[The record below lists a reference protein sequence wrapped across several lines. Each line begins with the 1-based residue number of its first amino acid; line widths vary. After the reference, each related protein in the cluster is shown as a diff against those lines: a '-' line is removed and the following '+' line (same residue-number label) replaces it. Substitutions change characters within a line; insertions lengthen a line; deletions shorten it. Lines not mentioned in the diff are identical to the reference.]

1 MLNTH
6 LPTLRNNP
14 QARRRLHLAA
24 LAWLCL
30 LPGLASAA
38 TLQLF
43 VSVLPLKTFV
53 DKVGGEQ
60 VSVQAMVP
68 AGQSPATYSPS
79 PRQIVRLA
87 EADAY
92 IRIGVP
98 FESAWLQ
105 RIRSANP
112 DMPIIDARQGIELQ
126 QLSSHLAHAKPDRP
140 DAKTLD
146 PHIWTSPPLAQ
157 RILANLHTALV
168 NLAPAH
174 KATFDA
180 GYADYRATLN
190 ELDQHIRQQLV
201 KLDNRYF
208 MVFHPAWGYY
218 ADTYGLTQLAIEQAG
233 KSPGAKQITTLLE
246 LAKQHDIHKIF
257 VQPQFNPN
265 FAKRLA
271 KSIGAQIVYADPLDP
286 AYCDTLRQLTQA
298 IVEASP

>member
-6 LPTLRNNP
+6 LLNLRNNP
-14 QARRRLHLAA
+14 QARRRLHLAG

-53 DKVGGEQ
+53 DKIGGKP
-60 VSVQAMVP
+60 VSVQTMVP

-79 PRQIVRLA
+79 PRQIARLA

-126 QLSSHLAHAKPDRP
+126 QLTSHLAHTDPENSVDEM
-140 DAKTLD
+140 LD
-146 PHIWTSPPLAQ
+146 PHIWTSPPLAK
-157 RILANLHTALV
+157 RILANIHTALV

-180 GYADYRATLN
+180 GYADYRTTLS
-190 ELDQHIRQQLV
+190 ELDQHIRQQLA

-233 KSPGAKQITTLLE
+233 KSPGAKQITSLVK
-246 LAKQHDIHKIF
+246 LAEQHDIHTLF
-257 VQPQFNPN
+257 VQPQFNPSLTR
-265 FAKRLA
+265 RLA
-271 KSIGAQIVYADPLDP
+271 KSIGAQVVTIDPLDP

-298 IVEASP
+298 IAETNH